1 MTAEFKNEN
10 AEKITSE
17 LARKAVM
24 LKLRKNRDVSIG
36 FGLIAALG
44 GVIII
49 PILLGIWGG
58 TFLDAHYPV
67 NFSWRL
73 SLIFCGFIWGMVNAY
88 FWIKA
93 ENEKIIDDDKKLQE
107 KIDKEMKN
115 DNA

>member
-1 MTAEFKNEN
+1 MTAEFENKN

-24 LKLRKNRDVSIG
+24 LKLKKEQRINVS

-49 PILLGIWGG
+49 PILIGIWSG
-58 TFLDAHYPV
+58 TFLDTHYTV
-67 NFSWRL
+67 RFSWRL
-73 SLIFCGFIWGMVNAY
+73 SLIFCGFVWGMINAY
-88 FWIKA
+88 YWIKI
-93 ENEKIIDDDKKLQE
+93 EEEKIAASEKKIQE
-107 KIDKEMKN
+107 EINKEIKN